1 MISFVAY
8 LTKITTFL
16 GRLQNDLDMT
26 SKQII
31 IVWNVNSFLSI

>member
-16 GRLQNDLDMT
+16 GILQNDLDTT